1 MLCDSCTL
9 ALYTQPVALLPIPRP
24 ANSLPLQVLKLI
36 PISRSLTLTLTYPRH
51 VVSPTTL

>member
-9 ALYTQPVALLPIPRP
+9 ALYAQPVVLLPFPRP

-36 PISRSLTLTLTYPRH
+36 PISRSLTLTLTYPQH
-51 VVSPTTL
+51 VISPATL